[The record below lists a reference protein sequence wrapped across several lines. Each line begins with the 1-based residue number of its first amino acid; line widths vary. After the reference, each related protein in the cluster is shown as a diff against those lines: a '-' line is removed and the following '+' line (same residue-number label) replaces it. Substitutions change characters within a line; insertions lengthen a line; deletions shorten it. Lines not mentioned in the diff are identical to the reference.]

1 MRILWFSP
9 FLLQPA
15 IQGGQIRSLG
25 ILNCLYRR
33 HEVRF
38 VSMQLDGQ
46 QDGVAS
52 VGQYCQSSRLIR
64 HSLPPRGGLRFAFQL
79 LSNLASPLPL
89 TIQRDTSPGF
99 RAAAGEEMAKGWH
112 DVAVCDFLSL
122 AVNTARLEEMV
133 LFQHNVETV
142 IWERMA
148 QRASN
153 LAARAYL
160 TRQARRM
167 AEFEKRHCLAARHV
181 VAVSETDESVMRQ
194 RFGATRVSI
203 IPTGVDLEKNY
214 PQPGHPPGA
223 ELVFV
228 GSLDWGPNLDGLRWF
243 AAEVLPAIHQ
253 AHPGCRL
260 AIVGKKPG
268 AEVEAIGRLAPGITI
283 HGNVPDV
290 RPYLWGAKAAIVP
303 LHAGG
308 GTRLKI
314 YEAMGAGVAQVSTT
328 VGAEGLEVR
337 HGVDIMLADTADTF
351 AQACLRLLGE
361 DDFRRRMAD
370 EAARMVSAKFGMDRV
385 AEVFEQILEQA
396 RR

>member
-15 IQGGQIRSLG
+15 TQGGQIRSLG
-25 ILNCLYRR
+25 ILKCLNQR

-46 QDGVAS
+46 QDGVGS
-52 VGQYCQSSRLIR
+52 VGDYCRSSRLIR
-64 HSLPPRGGLRFAFQL
+64 HSLPRRGGAEFAVQL
-79 LSNLASPLPL
+79 LKNLASELPL
-89 TIQRDTSPGF
+89 TIERDISPEF
-99 RAAAGEEMAKGWH
+99 RAAAAEEMARGWH
-112 DVAVCDFLSL
+112 DIAVCDFLSL
-122 AVNTARLEEMV
+122 AVNTARLDEMV

-148 QRASN
+148 QRAQN
-153 LAARAYL
+153 PVARAYL
-160 TRQARRM
+160 NRQARRM
-167 AEFEKRHCLAARHV
+167 AEFEKRQCLAARHV
-181 VAVSETDESVMRQ
+181 VAVSETDEREMRK
-194 RFGATRVSI
+194 RFGATRVST
-203 IPTGVDLEKNY
+203 IPTGVDLDKNY
-214 PQPGHPPGA
+214 PQPDHPPGA

-243 AAEVLPAIHQ
+243 AEQVLPGIQ
-253 AHPGCRL
+253 REQSECRL
-260 AIVGKKPG
+260 AIVGKNPG
-268 AEVEAIGRLAPGITI
+268 AEVAAIGKLAPGISI

-328 VGAEGLEVR
+328 IGAEGLEVR
-337 HGVDIMLADTADTF
+337 DGVDIMLADTADTF
-351 AQACLRLLGE
+351 AQACLRLLSE
-361 DDFRRRMAD
+361 DDFRRRMAA
-370 EAARMVSAKFGMDRV
+370 EAARMVSGKFGMERV
-385 AEVFEQILEQA
+385 AELFEQILERAA
-396 RR
+396 R

>member
-15 IQGGQIRSLG
+15 TQGGQIRSLG
-25 ILNCLYRR
+25 ILKWLNRR

-46 QDGVAS
+46 EDGVAS
-52 VGQYCQSSRLIR
+52 VGEYCGSSRLIR
-64 HSLPPRGGLRFAFQL
+64 HSLPRRGGMEFAVQL
-79 LSNLASPLPL
+79 LMNLVSELPL
-89 TIQRDTSPGF
+89 TIERDISPDF

-122 AVNTARLEEMV
+122 AVNTARLDEMV

-153 LAARAYL
+153 PAARAYL
-160 TRQARRM
+160 NRQARRM
-167 AEFEKRHCLAARHV
+167 AEFEKRQCLAARQV
-181 VAVSETDESVMRQ
+181 VAVSETDEGMMRE
-194 RFGATRVSI
+194 RFGATRVST
-203 IPTGVDLEKNY
+203 IPTGVDLERNY
-214 PQPGHPPGA
+214 PQPDHAAGA

-243 AAEVLPAIHQ
+243 AAEVLPGVRQ
-253 AHPGCRL
+253 AHSGCRL
-260 AIVGKKPG
+260 AIVGKNPG
-268 AEVEAIGRLAPGITI
+268 AEAESIGRLAPGISI
-283 HGNVPDV
+283 HGNVADV

-328 VGAEGLEVR
+328 IGAEGLEVR
-337 HGVDIMLADTADTF
+337 DGVDIMLADTADAF
-351 AQACLRLLGE
+351 KQACLRLLKE
-361 DDFRRRMAD
+361 DDFRQRMAG
-370 EAARMVSAKFGMDRV
+370 EAGRVVREKFGMESV